1 MGRCSQ
7 SATMVPA
14 EEIEQLIAGGRL
26 MMGFDTGL
34 IIATPD
40 DSPLLQK
47 AM

>member
-1 MGRCSQ
+1 
-7 SATMVPA
+7 MVAA

-34 IIATPD
+34 IIAAPD